1 MIAIGDVLE
10 HYGADMTRISGTG
23 WRPVK
28 CPFHD
33 DRIAS
38 ASVNIEHGA
47 FACHGCGMKGD
58 AISLIKKNEHTSYR
72 GAIEWA
78 AKIFGESDSNVRVA
92 TRRDEARNRYAWRNS
107 LSD

>member
-1 MIAIGDVLE
+1 MTIGDVLE
-10 HYGADMTRISGTG
+10 HYGADMTRIAETG
-23 WRPVK
+23 WRPLK

-38 ASVNIEHGA
+38 ASVNVEHGA
-47 FACHGCGMKGD
+47 FACHACGMRGD
-58 AISLIKKNEHTSYR
+58 AIALIKKNEHTSYR

-78 AKIFGESDSNVRVA
+78 AKIFGESNGNL
-92 TRRDEARNRYAWRNS
+92 RDTTSRDTARNRYAWRNG

>member
-1 MIAIGDVLE
+1 VIGIGDVLE
-10 HYGADMTRISGTG
+10 HYGADMTRIAATG

-38 ASVNIEHGA
+38 ASVNIERGA
-47 FACHGCGMKGD
+47 FSCHACGMRGD
-58 AISLIKKNEHTSYR
+58 AIALIEKNENTSYR

-78 AKIFGESDSNVRVA
+78 AKILGQSNSDIRGA
-92 TRRDEARNRYAWRNS
+92 ARRHAARDRHAWHNRIF
-107 LSD
+107 D